1 MDAAVKGEACRCMLL
16 RDADYLL
23 VITEEKSVYLESS
36 FVAMLIVGVY
46 LILASCGMIYMLAEV
61 MKEKYEKEKLLYTSM
76 TDELTRCGNR
86 HAYETDI
93 AKLDLQDAWAYL
105 SLDVNGLKPVNDTR
119 GHAAGDELI
128 CAAAETM
135 KRSFADVG
143 RVYRIGGDEFVVI
156 VTGELE
162 ALDARL
168 QDFDAEVA
176 RWQGELVDRMSIAW
190 GYVLSTERPWE
201 SVHEISKAADIRM
214 YERKAYFYRESGLDR
229 RKS

>member
-1 MDAAVKGEACRCMLL
+1 
-16 RDADYLL
+16 
-23 VITEEKSVYLESS
+23 
-36 FVAMLIVGVY
+36 
-46 LILASCGMIYMLAEV
+46 MIYMLAEV
-61 MKEKYEKEKLLYTSM
+61 MKEKYEKERLLYTSM

-105 SLDVNGLKPVNDTR
+105 SMDVNGLKLVNDTR

-128 CAAAETM
+128 CAAAETL
-135 KRSFADVG
+135 KRSFADIG

-168 QDFDAEVA
+168 QDFDVDVA
-176 RWQGELVDRMSIAW
+176 HWRGELVDTMSIAW
-190 GYVLSTERPWE
+190 GYVLSTEQAWE
-201 SVHEISKAADIRM
+201 SVHEISKAADKRM
-214 YERKAYFYRESGLDR
+214 YERKAYFYRESGVDR

>member
-1 MDAAVKGEACRCMLL
+1 MLQKDAK
-16 RDADYLL
+16 YLV
-23 VITEEKSVYLESS
+23 VITEEKAVYLESS

-93 AKLDLQDAWAYL
+93 AKLDLQAAWAYL
-105 SLDVNGLKPVNDTR
+105 SMDVNGLKQVNDTR

-135 KRSFADVG
+135 KHSFADIG

-168 QDFDAEVA
+168 QDFDVDVA
-176 RWQGELVDRMSIAW
+176 HWQGALVDSMSIAW
-190 GYVLSTERPWE
+190 GYVLSTEHPWE

-214 YERKAYFYRESGLDR
+214 YERKAYFYRESGVDR